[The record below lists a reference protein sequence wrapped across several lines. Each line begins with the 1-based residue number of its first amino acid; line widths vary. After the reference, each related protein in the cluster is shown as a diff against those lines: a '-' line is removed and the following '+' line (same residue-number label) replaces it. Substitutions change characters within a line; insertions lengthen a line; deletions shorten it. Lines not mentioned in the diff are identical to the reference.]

1 MAASDTTA
9 LQVNYKLADGTLVNV
24 YATDQAHLEALLT
37 SVSDLA
43 TLITATSAQ
52 LGNSTPTNNMSNVK
66 VQLGAVEVK
75 ADKTCKHGDIV
86 PKSGTSA
93 KGPWRAWMCNAPK
106 GALDKCEPI
115 WIR

>member
-24 YATDQAHLEALLT
+24 YATDQAHLETLLT
-37 SVSDLA
+37 SVGDLA

-66 VQLGAVEVK
+66 VQLGAQEVS
-75 ADKTCKHGDIV
+75 ADKQCRHGAMSL
-86 PKSGTSA
+86 KTGTSA
-93 KGPWRAWMCNAPK
+93 KGQWKAWMCNAPK
-106 GALDKCEPI
+106 GDASKCEPI